1 MPDRRR
7 RAEQQAQEIEANQQQ
22 LRKSIEETQRLVTES
37 ETMLRRHRQERDQ
50 DEHSGED

>member
-22 LRKSIEETQRLVTES
+22 LRKSIEETQRLVSES
-37 ETMLRRHRQERDQ
+37 ETMLRRHRQERD
-50 DEHSGED
+50 EDDQFVED